1 MCGIWAEWVVG
12 EKDLQV
18 DNSVEVRRVVKRE
31 SESDGKRVWTLW
43 GVSDGVGREGMGPG
57 GGWGV
62 GRGVGLGGQLGGVER
77 GRERERERERERVA
91 CVYIFIYTHI
101 HHLCA
106 PHVSKR
112 SKCEAAPKRIET
124 PVHAST

>member
-77 GRERERERERERVA
+77 GRERERERERENFQNNSVATPRLLGRASRAEGWGWRARVEGRPRA
-91 CVYIFIYTHI
+91 VPTRRT
-101 HHLCA
+101 A
-106 PHVSKR
+106 
-112 SKCEAAPKRIET
+112 
-124 PVHAST
+124 